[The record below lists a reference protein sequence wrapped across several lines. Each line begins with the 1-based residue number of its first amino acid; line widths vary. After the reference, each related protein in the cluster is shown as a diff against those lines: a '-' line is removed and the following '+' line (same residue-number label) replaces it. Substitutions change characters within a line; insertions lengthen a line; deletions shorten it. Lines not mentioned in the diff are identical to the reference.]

1 VAKKRPIVNID
12 NKPEIHLENE
22 LFQNEVLRPILKMQH
37 EITLKLFSKNIDN
50 LGIVWKDLKKS
61 KKNQCVENQLSKNIQ
76 FKNLVIGVVAGQ
88 FNELEMD
95 KYLLN
100 SREYNKRILQMT
112 IQRIVSTI

>member
-1 VAKKRPIVNID
+1 MAKKRPIVNID

-50 LGIVWKDLKKS
+50 LGIVWKDLKKN